1 VLQTEDIFLG
11 ALGLVRG
18 GELRGVEVRG
28 VGGRRMAFFQI
39 DGPAADDA
47 ERDYYHGAVTVNL
60 RLLKSEVARL
70 KNMAFEALRREESRD
85 AGQQGRYRSDQVGE
99 RAGVRRR

>member
-1 VLQTEDIFLG
+1 MQTEDIFLG

-47 ERDYYHGAVTVNL
+47 AHDYYQGDVTVNL
-60 RLLKSEVARL
+60 RHIKAEVARL

-85 AGQQGRYRSDQVGE
+85 AGQQGRYRGDQVGE
-99 RAGVRRR
+99 RAGGRRR

>member
-1 VLQTEDIFLG
+1 VIQTEDIYLG
-11 ALGLVRG
+11 AFGLVRG

-39 DGPAADDA
+39 DGPDVDDV
-47 ERDYYHGAVTVNL
+47 ERDYYHGSVTVNL

-70 KNMAFEALRREESRD
+70 KNVAFEALRMEERRD
-85 AGQQGRYRSDQVGE
+85 AGQQGRYRSDQGCE
-99 RAGVRRR
+99 RAGGRRR